1 MPATLNIGQ
10 LIGAMKNPAGGKS
23 WDDSMVAEWTTDPN
37 KGDKGN
43 AQMKDGQLY
52 YPIWKNSLAGQTTTV
67 GQQATEAADT
77 ATGTTAGGFGGV
89 EYNYLAPL
97 LKSYIEGGNP
107 LTEAN
112 RQNIQGQ
119 VGQNVQAQ
127 KTQAKEELAQTGLF
141 RSGITNAKL
150 ANIGAQGSEA
160 IANAEVNLAKA
171 DQDFRSNALSKLL
184 GLQQIGLSETGQ
196 NKDYNIALQQL
207 LAGLNATQKQYDLQN
222 NDSAAWGNIIG
233 QLISGG
239 AQVLTGGLLSDDDD
253 D

>member
-1 MPATLNIGQ
+1 MPTGYEVGKTYSQ
-10 LIGAMKNPAGGKS
+10 YGKPSVYKDPKDAMVS
-23 WDDSMVAEWTTDPN
+23 QWTTDKT
-37 KGDKGN
+37 KGDTGN
-43 AQMKDGQLY
+43 FTIGESGEILF
-52 YPIWKNSLAGQTTTV
+52 PVWSNSLAGQTTNV
-67 GQQATEAADT
+67 AQQATQAAQ
-77 ATGTTAGGFGGV
+77 AASGATAGGFSGV

-112 RQNIQGQ
+112 RQNIQGE
-119 VGQNVQAQ
+119 VGKNVQAQ
-127 KTQAKEELAQTGLF
+127 KTQAKEELAQTGMF
-141 RSGITNAKL
+141 RSGAANAKL
-150 ANIGAQGSEA
+150 ANIGAQGTEA

-222 NDSAAWGNIIG
+222 DDSAAWGNIIG

-239 AQVLTGGLLSDDDD
+239 AQVLAGVLPSDDD
-253 D
+253 